1 MALIQDQ
8 VMGQK
13 YVTVREELTGEQHTL
28 LLHISFDATLARL
41 VKQVAMEFQA
51 GEGFTR
57 VPTGND
63 VCPTGHT
70 LALDPIAEAPRAYVL
85 KADGGGALDQG
96 VSLHENNVKENDILE
111 LHPRT

>member
-28 LLHISFDATLARL
+28 LMHLSFDAVLSRL
-41 VKQVAMEFQA
+41 VKQIVMEFQA

-57 VPTGND
+57 VPTGTD

-70 LALDPIAEAPRAYVL
+70 LSLGPIPEAPRAYVL
-85 KADGGGALDQG
+85 RADGGGALDQG
-96 VSLHENNVKENDILE
+96 LSLLENNVKENDILE
-111 LHPRT
+111 LHPRP